1 MFIFFPAR
9 RDKDG
14 PLPNMIDIR
23 DHPEVCEAINAVVN
37 NRGIA
42 EVKNEKRRGED
53 NLVVVEIARTLKTK
67 KPQE

>member
-1 MFIFFPAR
+1 
-9 RDKDG
+9 
-14 PLPNMIDIR
+14 MIDIR
-23 DHPEVCEAINAVVN
+23 NHPEVCEAINAVVN

-53 NLVVVEIARTLKTK
+53 NLVVVEIVRTLKTK